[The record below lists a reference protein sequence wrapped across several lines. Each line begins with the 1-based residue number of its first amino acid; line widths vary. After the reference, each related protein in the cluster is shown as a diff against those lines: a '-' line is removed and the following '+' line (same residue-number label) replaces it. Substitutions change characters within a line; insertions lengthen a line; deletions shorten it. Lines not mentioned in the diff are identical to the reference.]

1 MIFNELVKEGGH
13 PGRPFFVKGRLDF
26 VFEKTAPPMIL
37 ANSIQSFS
45 THKPCY
51 SRGMLTCGLNSKGGP
66 GAA

>member
-1 MIFNELVKEGGH
+1 MIFNELFEEAAILVAL
-13 PGRPFFVKGRLDF
+13 FFVKGRLDF
-26 VFEKTAPPMIL
+26 SFEPTAPPMIL

-51 SRGMLTCGLNSKGGP
+51 SRGMLTSGLNSKGGP